1 MFKTESLKPAFLKK
15 IVGLKVND
23 EVSEKSSKI
32 FKKDYELSNLKIEL
46 DKAKEIK
53 SDITIILRK

>member
-1 MFKTESLKPAFLKK
+1 MFKTESTKPAFLKK
-15 IVGLKVND
+15 IVGRVND

-32 FKKDYELSNLKIEL
+32 FKEDYELSRNLKIEL

-53 SDITIILRK
+53 SDITILLRK